1 MPTAA
6 NPAGGD
12 DAPPA
17 RRILFTGDYDPLYN
31 RTLVI
36 TQGLAKLGVEVVHF
50 PFPSKRRRVARRL
63 AELGRG
69 ADFVFLPSFTHQQVA
84 FVKRHLPALPL
95 IFDPLVSRY
104 MTRVLDYRDVSRY
117 SIRALH
123 NWLKDKIALSRA
135 DLVVCDTLAHAA
147 YFRDTYRIDA
157 AKFRLVPVGVN
168 TEQFR
173 PLAPPRP
180 PRKPGDPLLV
190 GFYGGFIPLQGAQAI
205 VDAARLLQPHTD
217 IAFELVG
224 TGFEYK
230 GILRQLQR
238 RPLERMALP
247 GWVPQEDLNRYINAY
262 DICLGIFGTG
272 PKADLVVPNKV
283 YHYAACAKPI
293 VTKDSPAIREV
304 FTDGADIALVAPRA
318 EALAAAILA
327 LKNDPERCRRLGA
340 AARNL
345 MERDYNEVR
354 IAERLLAAY
363 RDLRS
368 GLRAPPAGLA
378 SAAPPAQGAGQGAVI
393 TE

>member
-6 NPAGGD
+6 HPDAGD
-12 DAPPA
+12 VPPPA

-50 PFPSKRRRVARRL
+50 PFASKRRRVARRL
-63 AELGRG
+63 AELGRA
-69 ADFVFLPSFTHQQVA
+69 ADFVFLPCFTHQQVA
-84 FVKRHLPALPL
+84 FVKAHLPALPL

-147 YFRDTYRIDA
+147 YFHDKYRIDA

-173 PLAPPRP
+173 PNAPAQPL
-180 PRKPGDPLLV
+180 RKPGDPLLV

-205 VDAARLLQPHTD
+205 VDAARLLQPHAD

-230 GILRQLQR
+230 GILRQLER
-238 RPLERMALP
+238 RPLERMVLP
-247 GWVPQEDLNRYINAY
+247 GWVPQEDLNRHINAY

-283 YHYAACAKPI
+283 YHYAACGKPI

-304 FTDGADIALVAPRA
+304 FTDSADIALVAPRA

-327 LKNDPERCRRLGA
+327 LKNDPERCLRLGS
-340 AARNL
+340 AARRL

-363 RDLRS
+363 RDLR
-368 GLRAPPAGLA
+368 AGLC
-378 SAAPPAQGAGQGAVI
+378 APLAGLESPREPGQGPGCGVDRR
-393 TE
+393 E